1 MIQIQ
6 KTVSQKNISE
16 VEKVRVK
23 AERKVAEVVI
33 NKTPK
38 KRVEEEERSI
48 TKYSIFVIDNLVFEN
63 CRKKKKLDADILKI
77 VYRK

>member
-33 NKTPK
+33 NKINMSK
-38 KRVEEEERSI
+38 
-48 TKYSIFVIDNLVFEN
+48 
-63 CRKKKKLDADILKI
+63 
-77 VYRK
+77 